1 MSKFGY
7 EKHLEVQR
15 TDPRGEEYHTGN
27 ANSPLPQNI
36 AVGHSMVKLGTW
48 KILSFPFYIS
58 SFFLNEV
65 TKKQRAKG
73 SLPNSPE
80 QTNFV

>member
-1 MSKFGY
+1 MAKNIT
-7 EKHLEVQR
+7 LEMLTALFHKTLLWVIH
-15 TDPRGEEYHTGN
+15 P
-27 ANSPLPQNI
+27 
-36 AVGHSMVKLGTW
+36 MVKLGTW
-48 KILSFPFYIS
+48 KILSFPFYIP